1 MNTHILPCALFL
13 LVVGSAACRKS
24 ADAGPVEWPGT
35 TWPCDDDEE
44 CVKVPT
50 FSGGCAQAYG
60 YLETIHRNEVK
71 TYVRMY
77 HEYQERREPTLHQS
91 LLSSDMTC
99 GWKVMARCQS
109 RRCTLVDE
117 KGEITKEELGKVSRT
132 QYVPSDYRK
141 YTPELLRACGLN
153 EDCVKVRS
161 DRCREQYDAVHRKY
175 ERVFRELQY
184 KDVLPIDCPR
194 IASDPTAAPEVIP
207 FCHQGQCQLTGG
219 DIEKHTSPP
228 SHERPRKRPSEKSF
242 W

>member
-1 MNTHILPCALFL
+1 MPWVYLSGVEPLKTHFLPCALVL
-13 LVVGSAACRKS
+13 LVVGFSACRKQ
-24 ADAGPVEWPGT
+24 ADSGPREWPGT
-35 TWPCDDDEE
+35 TLPCDSDED

-60 YLETIHRNEVK
+60 YLETIHRLEVGA
-71 TYVRMY
+71 YAQQYR
-77 HEYQERREPTLHQS
+77 EYQERRDPTLHQS
-91 LLSSDMTC
+91 LLSSDKTC

-141 YTPELLRACGLN
+141 YTPELLRACALN

-175 ERVFRELQY
+175 EKVFRELQY

-194 IASDPTAAPEVIP
+194 IAPDPTSAPEVIP
-207 FCHQGQCQLTGG
+207 VCHQGQCQLTGG
-219 DIEKHTSPP
+219 NYSIL
-228 SHERPRKRPSEKSF
+228 
-242 W
+242 